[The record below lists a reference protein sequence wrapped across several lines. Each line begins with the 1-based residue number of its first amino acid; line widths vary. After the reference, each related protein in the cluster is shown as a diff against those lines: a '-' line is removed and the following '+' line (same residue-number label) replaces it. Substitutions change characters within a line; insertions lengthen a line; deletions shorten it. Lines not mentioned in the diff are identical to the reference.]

1 MYNCK
6 FEWPN
11 GAHIAVVF
19 NMSWETWERSLGT
32 ADNNQKAKERV
43 PRDAKYG
50 RGMRW
55 IYEHAFAETG
65 GMQRLLD
72 IWKRHDIKTSAYADG
87 HTVSL
92 FPDLARA
99 VVRDGHEII
108 LQGWEHN
115 YFWDMTAE
123 EQADSID
130 RTIDVFDKVLG
141 LRAPGFSSPGGH
153 LTAETFP
160 LLAKRG
166 FTYACGLRNADV
178 PFIMTIDGH
187 KMVGM
192 TSYALTDFMNYNG
205 NEVTPRA
212 IMEMWRD
219 AFDAMYEEGQRGWNE
234 KEVRVGRAQN
244 RAEAQVA
251 RRELQRQRV
260 DGGRIEPRRPI
271 GDADVTRLCLARLF
285 HQPGYVGDCRVRPGG
300 GDAHRQRS
308 IEVQRAGMHLAPF
321 THGLWR
327 AFAG

>member
-72 IWKRHDIKTSAYADG
+72 IWKRHDIRTSAYADG

-99 VVRDGHEII
+99 VAGDGHEII

-115 YFWDMTAE
+115 YFWDMTVE

-219 AFDAMYEEGQRGWNE
+219 AFDAMYEEGQRGYPKMLAYGTHPILGHSFRTRPLEDLIRYVKSRPNVWITTRGEIADWVLQNYPDMDL
-234 KEVRVGRAQN
+234 AQFYP
-244 RAEAQVA
+244 EAVTSDRYYGLGIGLGGQEA
-251 RRELQRQRV
+251 IDEAHRFRRE
-260 DGGRIEPRRPI
+260 
-271 GDADVTRLCLARLF
+271 
-285 HQPGYVGDCRVRPGG
+285 
-300 GDAHRQRS
+300 
-308 IEVQRAGMHLAPF
+308 
-321 THGLWR
+321 
-327 AFAG
+327 